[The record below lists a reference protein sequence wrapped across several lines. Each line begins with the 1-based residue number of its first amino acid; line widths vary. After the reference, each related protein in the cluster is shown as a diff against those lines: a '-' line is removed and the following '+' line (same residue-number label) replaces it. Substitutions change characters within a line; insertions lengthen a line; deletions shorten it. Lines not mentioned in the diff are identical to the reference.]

1 MNVSL
6 KSRLAVG
13 ALVMASAAAAH
24 AGTVDVFVG
33 YADNLRP
40 SGFFPS
46 VWLGDPNVFSQ
57 TPSGQTL
64 DSGAV
69 RLDNNTGAP
78 ITISNFQVFF
88 PNNGSTFSPWSSLAL
103 PTGATGIFTQTG
115 SFNFD
120 TSDFGVF
127 ASIGLPNSLA
137 PNNFLSNGNTSLI
150 GGCSSSASLIAAAGD
165 TALCNGSAPVISFLV
180 NGTPFSFTDTGQ
192 VLNTGGWDFVG
203 NSAYGEDGNESINWN
218 VVGSAAVRGGTPPI
232 PEPSTYALFGLGA
245 ILLALL
251 RRRRTGNDV
260 VTFGVTPRFAA

>member
-1 MNVSL
+1 MSVAL
-6 KSRLAVG
+6 KRRLAVG
-13 ALVMASAAAAH
+13 ALAMASVAAAH

-57 TPSGQTL
+57 TPMAQSF
-64 DSGAV
+64 DSGAI

-115 SFNFD
+115 SYNFD

-127 ASIGLPNSLA
+127 SSFPPNSLA
-137 PNNFLSNGNTSLI
+137 PNNYLGNGNTSLI
-150 GGCSSSASLIAAAGD
+150 GGCSSSAALIAAAGD

-180 NGTPFSFTDTGQ
+180 DGTPFSFTDTGQ
-192 VLNTGGWDFVG
+192 VLNTGGWDFV
-203 NSAYGEDGNESINWN
+203 NNTFYGEDGNESINWN
-218 VVGSAAVRGGTPPI
+218 VVGSAAIRGGTPPI

-260 VTFGVTPRFAA
+260 VTSGPTPRFAA